1 MTDLGDV
8 KEMLGNLTTSA
19 DVERLKDVDATI
31 LFDVKGTGGGL
42 WTVDI
47 DHGSISF
54 EEGDAGSPDV
64 TVESTAKDLK
74 ALISGD
80 LKPMAAF
87 MRGKLKVKGD
97 MSVAMQ
103 LQKLFS

>member
-1 MTDLGDV
+1 
-8 KEMLGNLTTSA
+8 MLGTLTTSA
-19 DVERLKDVDATI
+19 DIERLKDVDATI
-31 LFDVKGTGGGL
+31 LFDVKGGDGGL
-42 WTVDI
+42 WTLDI
-47 DHGSISF
+47 DHGNISF
-54 EEGDAGSPDV
+54 EEGDTGSPDV
-64 TVESTAKDLK
+64 TVESTAEDLK